1 VPAPAIFTAINPYA
15 RLQLTPPGIEDEI
28 HEIHEIRGQQLWTT
42 GIRKKVSLYSPAYW
56 QALKA
61 LEPMIDSISH
71 ELIDRIE
78 DRGEGK
84 FLSEFGLLLPL
95 TVIASQTGH

>member
-1 VPAPAIFTAINPYA
+1 MKSMKSMKSEDSNCG
-15 RLQLTPPGIEDEI
+15 QLESGK
-28 HEIHEIRGQQLWTT
+28 RC
-42 GIRKKVSLYSPAYW
+42 SLYSPAYW

-78 DRGEGK
+78 DKGECK
-84 FLSEFGLLLPL
+84 FPSEFGLPLPL